1 MLNKNINQKPVEQ
14 ELVDIIQEDRS
25 MFNGETNKGKL
36 TQSLHT
42 YILRWDILKI
52 ASSLG
57 TYQIVMIILSQLLRN
72 QYGLEYS
79 QRVLKEHKDIHQTNG
94 ILLLLLLLLRGWTI
108 NVSLSVILSGHR
120 DEPGV

>member
-1 MLNKNINQKPVEQ
+1 
-14 ELVDIIQEDRS
+14 

-57 TYQIVMIILSQLLRN
+57 TYQIIMIILSQWLRN
-72 QYGLEYS
+72 QYELEYS
-79 QRVLKEHKDIHQTNG
+79 QRVLKEHKDINQTNG
-94 ILLLLLLLLRGWTI
+94 ILLLLLLLLLRGWTI